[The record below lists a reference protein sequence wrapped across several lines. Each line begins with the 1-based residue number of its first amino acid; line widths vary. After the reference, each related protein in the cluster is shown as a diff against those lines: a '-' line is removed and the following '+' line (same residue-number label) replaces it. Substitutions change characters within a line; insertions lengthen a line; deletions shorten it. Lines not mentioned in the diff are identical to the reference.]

1 MKRLLHILAILVVFA
16 TSALAA
22 EPQIVRVGWFDGS
35 FNQKDHY
42 GRRSGYGYEYQ
53 QKIAAYTGWVYEY
66 IEDSWPNLLQMLQ
79 RGEIDLLSD
88 VSYMEEREG
97 TMLFSSMPMGEE
109 EYYAFIRPNNRAITP
124 DNIRSLQGKRFA
136 VNKGSIQ
143 KSLLEN
149 WVKKNDM
156 RVMILESKVD
166 ERTNA
171 ELLNSGAFDVF
182 VGMASLDKLF
192 PIIPVKK
199 IGYSQFFFA
208 VNKNRPD
215 LLNSLDSAMSLIY
228 DENHYFQQHLYAR
241 YFNSHNVLSYL
252 TTREKDWLSARDNKI
267 KVGYLEQNLPYSGT
281 DPTTGRLT
289 GLLADFLK
297 SMENRFF
304 GVNIRFEAIP
314 YVDVNAAIN
323 DVRQGKIDCLFPMN
337 MSTFES
343 ERRELLKSNK
353 IVSAEMFVVRRKN
366 DHSNFSLKDSARVA
380 YMRGNLSYGEFLKDH
395 FPHWNVRAFSGAKEC
410 LFAVRNNQADV
421 FLFPSH
427 RLTRNYRILLN
438 MNLQAFASG
447 ESMDMVFLVDRDN
460 TTLLSI
466 INKGRGLIPDATI
479 ESFVVANSA
488 AEFHVG
494 LLDFI
499 GEHFLVALG
508 ILFVV
513 IVVIVVFLLKSI
525 KMERAAVAAKKAK
538 SMFLSR
544 MSHDIRTPMNIIVG
558 MTEIARKSG
567 GEPSKVR
574 ECLKKIESESVHL
587 QKLINDILDI
597 SAIEAGKLQVKPARE
612 NLDKILDEINLSING
627 LLQNKPMDYVFEKGQ
642 IISTN
647 IKVDALRLTQIYVN
661 LLSNAV
667 KYTPEGGRVHFFIWQ
682 EERSDGRLDL
692 KARVSDTGIGMSEEL
707 MRNMYS
713 EFSRGIDT
721 RVNKIQGTGL
731 GLAIVK
737 QLVDQMKGKISVES
751 RLNAGTTFMLSIPV
765 EFITRDN
772 RNVSEEVKPAPV
784 VEKLAVNVGIL
795 RGMKVLVAEDND
807 LNYEIA
813 EELLS
818 EYGLII
824 KRAENGKI
832 AVDMFAGSAIDTYD
846 FILMDM
852 QMPVMDGLEAT
863 RQIRKLKRLD
873 AARVPIVAM
882 TANAFTEDAQACL
895 EAGMNGH
902 LAKPMNVKDVLET
915 ILKLKSAASL

>member
-1 MKRLLHILAILVVFA
+1 MKRFFCVFA
-16 TSALAA
+16 FLAA
-22 EPQIVRVGWFDGS
+22 FAVSAIASGPQVVRVGWFNGT
-35 FNQKDHY
+35 FNQKDNFD
-42 GRRSGYGYEYQ
+42 RRSGYGYEYQ
-53 QKIAAYTGWVYEY
+53 QKIATYTGWVYDY
-66 IEDSWPNLLQMLQ
+66 VEDSWPNLLEMLE

-88 VSYMEEREG
+88 VSYTEDRSEK
-97 TMLFSSMPMGEE
+97 MLFSTMPMGEE
-109 EYYAFIRPNNRAITP
+109 EYYAFIRPDNRAITP
-124 DNIRSLQGKRFA
+124 DNIHTLQGKKFA
-136 VNKGSIQ
+136 VNKGSVQ
-143 KSLLEN
+143 KA
-149 WVKKNDM
+149 
-156 RVMILESKVD
+156 ILESWAQKNQLDISIQESV
-166 ERTNA
+166 EGEEVNA
-171 ELLNSGAFDVF
+171 ELLNKAAFDVF
-182 VGMASLDKLF
+182 VGMGSLDKLF
-192 PIIPVKK
+192 PVIPVKK

-241 YFNSHNVLSYL
+241 YFNSHNILSYL

-447 ESMDMVFLVDRDN
+447 ESMDMVFLMDRDN

-508 ILFVV
+508 ILIVV

-558 MTEIARKSG
+558 MTEIARKNRYD
-567 GEPSKVR
+567 EVKICD
-574 ECLKKIESESVHL
+574 CLKKIESESVHL

-597 SAIEAGKLQVKPARE
+597 SAIEAGKLQVRPVME
-612 NLDKILDEINLSING
+612 NLDKILDEINLSVNG
-627 LLQNKPMDYVFEKGQ
+627 LLENKVKDYRFEKGQ
-642 IISTN
+642 IISSYV
-647 IKVDALRLTQIYVN
+647 KVDPLRLTQIFVN
-661 LLSNAV
+661 LLSNAI
-667 KYTPEGGRVHFFIWQ
+667 KYTPDGGRVHFFIWQ

-737 QLVDQMKGKISVES
+737 QLVDQMKGKITVES
-751 RLNAGTTFMLSIPV
+751 RLNAGTTFVLSIPV
-765 EFITRDN
+765 EFSTRDSKVGEN
-772 RNVSEEVKPAPV
+772 GRMESDDNTLLNVES
-784 VEKLAVNVGIL
+784 LA
-795 RGMKVLVAEDND
+795 GMKVLVAEDND
-807 LNYEIA
+807 LNFEIA
-813 EELLS
+813 HELLT
-818 EYGLII
+818 EFGLRIE
-824 KRAENGKI
+824 RAENGKI
-832 AVDMFAGSAIDTYD
+832 ALEKFSRSREGYYQ

-852 QMPVMDGLEAT
+852 QMPVMDGLAAT
-863 RQIRKLKRLD
+863 REIRQLKRSD
-873 AARVPIVAM
+873 AKSVPIVAM
-882 TANAFTEDAQACL
+882 TANAFAEDAQACM

-902 LAKPMNVKDVLET
+902 LAKPMNVKAVLET
-915 ILKLKSAASL
+915 ILNLKKIS